1 MLGCL
6 NQISHVRISQL
17 FCSQWLIG
25 NPPGVSA
32 STHCISL
39 TSPALLH
46 EESLL
51 WFHILNPSQKS
62 LCQRSPTSP
71 VHLSYKLDLPSLDQ
85 LLGCMPG
92 YPSQAGMLVD
102 RIHGS
107 QKLFSKHIGT
117 LSPRNVLGGK
127 RRRVVMQ
134 GTYDQIT
141 FCLFRNK
148 LFGRSYCA
156 LSIH

>member
-1 MLGCL
+1 M
-6 NQISHVRISQL
+6 SEFHS
-17 FCSQWLIG
+17 CSVPSDSLAILQ
-25 NPPGVSA
+25 A
-32 STHCISL
+32 SL
-39 TSPALLH
+39 LLH
-46 EESLL
+46 TVS
-51 WFHILNPSQKS
+51 FSQAQLSSMRKAYS
-62 LCQRSPTSP
+62 DFISSTPARSPYVQKSPTSP

-85 LLGCMPG
+85 LLGCVPG
-92 YPSQAGMLVD
+92 YPSQAGTLVD
-102 RIHGS
+102 RIQGS